1 LTAVHLG
8 RGTYWVL
15 GWLLTLLVTYVGTQ
29 YSRSQG
35 VAMPAVPGAVAL
47 VFGAALCGLGLAM
60 ARRFGRK
67 REGVLLG
74 GLGIV
79 SVGLGLANLVR

>member
-1 LTAVHLG
+1 M
-8 RGTYWVL
+8 L

-47 VFGAALCGLGLAM
+47 VFGAALCTLGLAM
-60 ARRFGRK
+60 ARRFGR
-67 REGVLLG
+67 RWPGVLVG
-74 GLGIV
+74 GVGILCI
-79 SVGLGLANLVR
+79 GIGLANLVR